1 MQAAVS
7 DFYERRSLSA
17 LEKTLK
23 TRFIV
28 DVDEFCRR
36 LELPDDFAKD
46 AREAARAF
54 PFLFPESALSRI
66 RKGDPDDPLLRQFLP
81 RSNELDLVPG
91 FETDPLCEQGELAY
105 PDAPCLLQKYAGRVL
120 ALTTNAC
127 AARCRFCF
135 RRHFPKNRALFP
147 LPTTDC
153 AGRDG
158 FNDSPD
164 GGSDG
169 SGRSSGSLD
178 ASPTPESNA
187 VDGTDV
193 AKAYFDRIFAG
204 VRADASIS
212 ELIFSGGDPLTL
224 DDAELRTLL
233 HYIRTIESVK
243 RVRFHSRVPVLCPGR
258 IGDDFPNADEFARTP
273 GSGPSD
279 STRLPL
285 VLHLTLHV
293 DSANEID
300 SNVERALLSLRQRG
314 YVLTSQTVL
323 LQGVNDSVD
332 ALAAL
337 FEKLIDVGVLPYYLH
352 QLDRTQG
359 AAAFEVSPER
369 GLEIVRRLGER
380 LPGYAVPRYVRELP
394 NRPMKTKILQE
405 KLDSFND

>member
-1 MQAAVS
+1 MQSAAP
-7 DFYERRSLSA
+7 DFYERRSLSS

-23 TRFIV
+23 TRLLV
-28 DVDEFCRR
+28 DVGELCRR
-36 LELPDDFAKD
+36 LELPDAVAEK
-46 AREAARAF
+46 AREAARSF
-54 PFLFPESALSRI
+54 PFLFPESALSRV
-66 RKGDPDDPLLRQFLP
+66 RKGDPNDPLLKQFLP
-81 RSNELDLVPG
+81 NPNELEIVPG
-91 FETDPLCEQGELAY
+91 FGTDPLCEQGELAY
-105 PDAPCLLQKYAGRVL
+105 ADAPCLLQKYAGRVL

-135 RRHFPKNRALFP
+135 RRHFPKDRALFP
-147 LPTTDC
+147 LPPD
-153 AGRDG
+153 GRDG
-158 FNDSPD
+158 FNDFP
-164 GGSDG
+164 
-169 SGRSSGSLD
+169 SGSLAD
-178 ASPTPESNA
+178 AAIPNA
-187 VDGTDV
+187 
-193 AKAYFDRIFAG
+193 AQAHLDRIFAG

-243 RVRFHSRVPVLCPGR
+243 RVRFHTRVPVLCPGR
-258 IGDDFPNADEFARTP
+258 VGDDFPSADEFAPTP
-273 GSGPSD
+273 GAAPPD
-279 STRLPL
+279 ATRLPL

-300 SNVERALLSLRQRG
+300 SEVERALLSLRRRG
-314 YVLTSQTVL
+314 YILTSQTVL

-332 ALAAL
+332 ALATL
-337 FEKLIDVGVLPYYLH
+337 FEKLINVGVLPYYLH

-369 GLEIVRRLGER
+369 GLEIVRQLGER

-405 KLDSFND
+405 KLDEFND

>member
-7 DFYERRSLSA
+7 DFYERRFLSA

-36 LELPDDFAKD
+36 LELPDDFAKN

-54 PFLFPESALSRI
+54 PFLFPESALSRV
-66 RKGDPDDPLLRQFLP
+66 RKGDPNDPLLRQFLP
-81 RSNELDLVPG
+81 RPNELEIVPG
-91 FETDPLCEQGELAY
+91 FEVDPLCEQGDPAY

-147 LPTTDC
+147 FPTT
-153 AGRDG
+153 GRDG
-158 FNDSPD
+158 FNDSP
-164 GGSDG
+164 GGDSDG
-169 SGRSSGSLD
+169 LLD
-178 ASPTPESNA
+178 ASPTPDSNA
-187 VDGTDV
+187 VDFSAG
-193 AKAYFDRIFAG
+193 AKAHFNRIFAG

-212 ELIFSGGDPLTL
+212 EVIFSGGDPLTL

-258 IGDDFPNADEFARTP
+258 IGDDFPSAAEFAPTP
-273 GSGPSD
+273 DAASSD

-293 DSANEID
+293 NSANEID
-300 SNVERALLSLRQRG
+300 SEVERALLSLRGRG
-314 YVLTSQTVL
+314 YLLTSQTVL

-369 GLEIVRRLGER
+369 GLEIVRQLGER

-405 KLDSFND
+405 KLDGFND

>member
-1 MQAAVS
+1 MQPAVS
-7 DFYERRSLSA
+7 DFYERRSLSS

-23 TRFIV
+23 TRLLV
-28 DVDEFCRR
+28 DVGEFCRR
-36 LELPDDFAKD
+36 LELPDDFAEK
-46 AREAARAF
+46 AREAARSF

-66 RKGDPDDPLLRQFLP
+66 RKGDPNDPLLKQFLP
-81 RSNELDLVPG
+81 NPNELEIVPG

-105 PDAPCLLQKYAGRVL
+105 ADAPCLLQKYAGRVL

-135 RRHFPKNRALFP
+135 RRHFPKDRALFP
-147 LPTTDC
+147 IPN
-153 AGRDG
+153 AA
-158 FNDSPD
+158 
-164 GGSDG
+164 DG
-169 SGRSSGSLD
+169 STE
-178 ASPTPESNA
+178 PNA
-187 VDGTDV
+187 TS
-193 AKAYFDRIFAG
+193 AAAHFDRIFAG

-243 RVRFHSRVPVLCPGR
+243 RVRFHTRVPVLCPGR
-258 IGDDFPNADEFARTP
+258 IGDDFPSADEFAST
-273 GSGPSD
+273 PSD
-279 STRLPL
+279 APSDAARFPL

-293 DSANEID
+293 NSANEID
-300 SNVERALLSLRQRG
+300 SEVERALLSLRRRG
-314 YVLTSQTVL
+314 YILTSQTVL
-323 LQGVNDSVD
+323 LKGVNDSVD
-332 ALAAL
+332 ALAEL

-369 GLEIVRRLGER
+369 GLEILRQLGER

-405 KLDSFND
+405 KLDGFND

>member
-1 MQAAVS
+1 MPRAVS
-7 DFYERRSLSA
+7 DFLERRSLSS

-23 TRFIV
+23 SRLIV
-28 DVDEFCRR
+28 DVGEFCRR
-36 LELPDDFAKD
+36 LELPESFAES
-46 AREAARAF
+46 AREATRAF
-54 PFLFPESALSRI
+54 PFLFPESALARV
-66 RKGDPDDPLLRQFLP
+66 RKGDPNDPILAQFLP
-81 RSNELDLVPG
+81 KTDELAVVPG
-91 FETDPLCEQGELAY
+91 FETDPLREQDELAW
-105 PDAPCLLQKYAGRVL
+105 PDAPCLMQKYAGRVL

-147 LPTTDC
+147 LPTPDR
-153 AGRDG
+153 AD
-158 FNDSPD
+158 FNDS
-164 GGSDG
+164 SA
-169 SGRSSGSLD
+169 
-178 ASPTPESNA
+178 ASPTPDPDA
-187 VDGTDV
+187 VR
-193 AKAYFDRIFAG
+193 AHFDRIFAG

-243 RVRFHSRVPVLCPGR
+243 RVRFHTRVPVLCPGR
-258 IGDDFPNADEFARTP
+258 VGDDFPSADEFASNAP
-273 GSGPSD
+273 DAAP
-279 STRLPL
+279 RLPL

-293 DSANEID
+293 DSPNEVD
-300 SNVERALLSLRQRG
+300 SEVARALLSLRRRG

-332 ALAAL
+332 ALVEL

-352 QLDRTQG
+352 QLDRAQG

-369 GLEIVRRLGER
+369 GLEIVRKLGER

-405 KLDSFND
+405 KLDGFND

>member
-54 PFLFPESALSRI
+54 PFLFPESALSRV
-66 RKGDPDDPLLRQFLP
+66 RKGAPNDPLLRQFLP
-81 RSNELDLVPG
+81 RSNELDVVPG

-147 LPTTDC
+147 LPMIDC
-153 AGRDG
+153 AG
-158 FNDSPD
+158 FNDSPT
-164 GGSDG
+164 GGSG
-169 SGRSSGSLD
+169 GPFD
-178 ASPTPESNA
+178 AAPTAPTQDSNA
-187 VDGTDV
+187 ADVSDV
-193 AKAYFDRIFAG
+193 ARAHFDRIFAG

-233 HYIRTIESVK
+233 HYIRTIENVK

-258 IGDDFPNADEFARTP
+258 IGDDFPSADEFAAT
-273 GSGPSD
+273 GPD
-279 STRLPL
+279 GEARLPL

-300 SNVERALLSLRQRG
+300 SEVERALLSLRRRG

-405 KLDSFND
+405 KLDGFND

>member
-54 PFLFPESALSRI
+54 PFLFPESSLSRI
-66 RKGDPDDPLLRQFLP
+66 RKGDPNDPLLRQFLP

-153 AGRDG
+153 AG
-158 FNDSPD
+158 FNDSP
-164 GGSDG
+164 GGDSD
-169 SGRSSGSLD
+169 GSLD
-178 ASPTPESNA
+178 ASPRPESNA
-187 VDGTDV
+187 ADGASV
-193 AKAYFDRIFAG
+193 AKAHFDRIFAG

-212 ELIFSGGDPLTL
+212 EQIFSGGDPLTL
-224 DDAELRTLL
+224 DDVELRTLL
-233 HYIRTIESVK
+233 HYNRTIENVK
-243 RVRFHSRVPVLCPGR
+243 RVRFH
-258 IGDDFPNADEFARTP
+258 T
-273 GSGPSD
+273 
-279 STRLPL
+279 
-285 VLHLTLHV
+285 
-293 DSANEID
+293 
-300 SNVERALLSLRQRG
+300 
-314 YVLTSQTVL
+314 
-323 LQGVNDSVD
+323 
-332 ALAAL
+332 
-337 FEKLIDVGVLPYYLH
+337 
-352 QLDRTQG
+352 
-359 AAAFEVSPER
+359 
-369 GLEIVRRLGER
+369 
-380 LPGYAVPRYVRELP
+380 
-394 NRPMKTKILQE
+394 
-405 KLDSFND
+405 

>member
-7 DFYERRSLSA
+7 DFYERRSLSS

-46 AREAARAF
+46 AREATRAF

-66 RKGDPDDPLLRQFLP
+66 RKGDPNDPLLKQFLP

-147 LPTTDC
+147 LPMN
-153 AGRDG
+153 GRDG

-164 GGSDG
+164 GGSPN
-169 SGRSSGSLD
+169 
-178 ASPTPESNA
+178 ASPTSESNA
-187 VDGTDV
+187 VDGANV

-212 ELIFSGGDPLTL
+212 EVIFSGGDPLTL
-224 DDAELRTLL
+224 DDAELRTIL

-258 IGDDFPNADEFARTP
+258 IGDAFPSADEFARTP
-273 GSGPSD
+273 GSAPSD

-300 SNVERALLSLRQRG
+300 SPVERSLLSLRRRG

-369 GLEIVRRLGER
+369 GLEIVRQLGER

-405 KLDSFND
+405 KLDGFND

>member
-7 DFYERRSLSA
+7 DFYERRSLSS

-46 AREAARAF
+46 AREATRAF

-66 RKGDPDDPLLRQFLP
+66 RKGDPNDPLLKQFLP
-81 RSNELDLVPG
+81 RPNELDLVPG
-91 FETDPLCEQGELAY
+91 FETDPLCEQGKLAY

-147 LPTTDC
+147 LPTIDC

-158 FNDSPD
+158 FNDFPND
-164 GGSDG
+164 GLD
-169 SGRSSGSLD
+169 GSLD

-193 AKAYFDRIFAG
+193 ADGARAYFDRIFAG

-258 IGDDFPNADEFARTP
+258 IGDDFPSADEFAA
-273 GSGPSD
+273 SGPDAD
-279 STRLPL
+279 SRLPL

-293 DSANEID
+293 DVANEID
-300 SNVERALLSLRQRG
+300 SEVERALLSLRRRG

-369 GLEIVRRLGER
+369 GLEIVRQLGER

-405 KLDSFND
+405 KLDGFND

>member
-66 RKGDPDDPLLRQFLP
+66 RKGDPNDPLLRQFLP

-135 RRHFPKNRALFP
+135 RRHFPKNRTLFP
-147 LPTTDC
+147 LPTNGC
-153 AGRDG
+153 DG
-158 FNDSPD
+158 FNNFPD
-164 GGSDG
+164 GSA
-169 SGRSSGSLD
+169 SLD

-187 VDGTDV
+187 VDGSNV
-193 AKAYFDRIFAG
+193 ANAARAHFDRIFAG

-212 ELIFSGGDPLTL
+212 EVIFSGGDPLTL

-258 IGDDFPNADEFARTP
+258 IGDDFPSADEFVA
-273 GSGPSD
+273 SGPAAES
-279 STRLPL
+279 RLPL

-293 DSANEID
+293 DVANEID

-369 GLEIVRRLGER
+369 GLEIVRQLGER

-394 NRPMKTKILQE
+394 NRPMKAKILQE
-405 KLDSFND
+405 KLDGFND

>member
-1 MQAAVS
+1 
-7 DFYERRSLSA
+7 
-17 LEKTLK
+17 
-23 TRFIV
+23 
-28 DVDEFCRR
+28 
-36 LELPDDFAKD
+36 
-46 AREAARAF
+46 
-54 PFLFPESALSRI
+54 
-66 RKGDPDDPLLRQFLP
+66 
-81 RSNELDLVPG
+81 
-91 FETDPLCEQGELAY
+91 
-105 PDAPCLLQKYAGRVL
+105 LLQKYAGRVL

-135 RRHFPKNRALFP
+135 RRHFPKDRTLFP
-147 LPTTDC
+147 LPTD
-153 AGRDG
+153 GHDG
-158 FNDSPD
+158 FNA
-164 GGSDG
+164 
-169 SGRSSGSLD
+169 SS
-178 ASPTPESNA
+178 ASFEEQSNA
-187 VDGTDV
+187 VDVSKV
-193 AKAYFDRIFAG
+193 AKAHFDRIFAG

-243 RVRFHSRVPVLCPGR
+243 RVRFHSRVPILCPGR
-258 IGDDFPNADEFARTP
+258 VGDSFPSADEFAQPTP
-273 GSGPSD
+273 DAPSD
-279 STRLPL
+279 ATRLPL

-293 DSANEID
+293 NSANEID
-300 SNVERALLSLRQRG
+300 SEVERALLSLRRRG
-314 YVLTSQTVL
+314 YILTSQTVL
-323 LQGVNDSVD
+323 LQGVNDSAD

-405 KLDSFND
+405 KLDGFND

>member
-1 MQAAVS
+1 MHPAAP
-7 DFYERRSLSA
+7 DFYERRSLSS

-23 TRFIV
+23 TRLLV
-28 DVDEFCRR
+28 DVGEFCRR
-36 LELPDDFAKD
+36 LELPDDFAEK

-66 RKGDPDDPLLRQFLP
+66 RKGDLNDPLLKQFLP
-81 RSNELDLVPG
+81 NPNELEIVPG

-105 PDAPCLLQKYAGRVL
+105 ADAPCLLQKYAGRVL
-120 ALTTNAC
+120 TLTTNAC

-135 RRHFPKNRALFP
+135 RRHFPKDRALFP
-147 LPTTDC
+147 IPGDS
-153 AGRDG
+153 RDD
-158 FNDSPD
+158 FNA
-164 GGSDG
+164 
-169 SGRSSGSLD
+169 SSS
-178 ASPTPESNA
+178 ASPVAPRSPALKAAEISDA
-187 VDGTDV
+187 
-193 AKAYFDRIFAG
+193 AKAHFDRIFAG

-212 ELIFSGGDPLTL
+212 EVIFSGGDPLAL

-243 RVRFHSRVPVLCPGR
+243 RVRFHTRVPILCPGR
-258 IGDDFPNADEFARTP
+258 VGDDFPSADEFAESP
-273 GSGPSD
+273 GGAPSD
-279 STRLPL
+279 AARLPL

-300 SNVERALLSLRQRG
+300 SEVEQALLSLRRRG

-323 LQGVNDSVD
+323 LKGVNDSVD

-359 AAAFEVSPER
+359 AAAFEVPTER
-369 GLEIVRRLGER
+369 GLEIVRQLGER

-394 NRPMKTKILQE
+394 NRPMKMKILQE
-405 KLDSFND
+405 KLDDFND

>member
-7 DFYERRSLSA
+7 DFYERSSLSA

-66 RKGDPDDPLLRQFLP
+66 RKGDPNDPLLRQFLP
-81 RSNELDLVPG
+81 RSNELDVVPG

-147 LPTTDC
+147 LPTNDC

-164 GGSDG
+164 GDSD
-169 SGRSSGSLD
+169 GSLD
-178 ASPTPESNA
+178 ASPRPESNA
-187 VDGTDV
+187 ADGASV
-193 AKAYFDRIFAG
+193 AKAHFDRIFSG

-258 IGDDFPNADEFARTP
+258 IGDDFPCADEFVA
-273 GSGPSD
+273 SGPAAES
-279 STRLPL
+279 RLPL

-293 DSANEID
+293 DVANEID
-300 SNVERALLSLRQRG
+300 SNVERALLSLRRRG

-359 AAAFEVSPER
+359 AAAFEVSTER
-369 GLEIVRRLGER
+369 GLEIVRQLGER

-405 KLDSFND
+405 KLDGFND

>member
-7 DFYERRSLSA
+7 DFYERRSLSS

-46 AREAARAF
+46 AREATRAF

-66 RKGDPDDPLLRQFLP
+66 RKGDPNDPLLKQFLP

-135 RRHFPKNRALFP
+135 RRHFPKNRTLFP
-147 LPTTDC
+147 LPTNGC
-153 AGRDG
+153 DG
-158 FNDSPD
+158 FNNFPD
-164 GGSDG
+164 GSAL
-169 SGRSSGSLD
+169 LD

-187 VDGTDV
+187 VDGFDV
-193 AKAYFDRIFAG
+193 ANATRAHFARIFAG

-212 ELIFSGGDPLTL
+212 EVIFSGGDPLTL

-233 HYIRTIESVK
+233 HYIRTIETVK

-258 IGDDFPNADEFARTP
+258 VDDDFPNADEFARSP
-273 GSGPSD
+273 GSAS
-279 STRLPL
+279 SAATRLPL

-293 DSANEID
+293 NSANEID
-300 SNVERALLSLRQRG
+300 SQVEQALLSLRRRG
-314 YVLTSQTVL
+314 YILTSQTVL
-323 LQGVNDSVD
+323 LQGVNDSAD

-405 KLDSFND
+405 KLDGFND

>member
-66 RKGDPDDPLLRQFLP
+66 RKGDPNDPLLKQFLP

-147 LPTTDC
+147 LPSD
-153 AGRDG
+153 GRDG
-158 FNDSPD
+158 FNDSP

-169 SGRSSGSLD
+169 SIN

-187 VDGTDV
+187 ADVSNV
-193 AKAYFDRIFAG
+193 AKVRFDRIFAG

-212 ELIFSGGDPLTL
+212 EVIFSGGDPLTL

-258 IGDDFPNADEFARTP
+258 IGDDFPSADEFASTP
-273 GSGPSD
+273 GSAPSD
-279 STRLPL
+279 SARLPL

-300 SNVERALLSLRQRG
+300 SQVERALLSLRRRG
-314 YVLTSQTVL
+314 YVLTSQSVL

-405 KLDSFND
+405 KLDGFND

>member
-1 MQAAVS
+1 MQAVVS

-46 AREAARAF
+46 AREASRAF

-66 RKGDPDDPLLRQFLP
+66 RKGDPNDPLLKQFLP
-81 RSNELDLVPG
+81 RSNELDVVPG

-135 RRHFPKNRALFP
+135 RRHFPKDRALFP
-147 LPTTDC
+147 LPSN
-153 AGRDG
+153 GRDG
-158 FNDSPD
+158 FNVSSDDSLAASQTSAFD
-164 GGSDG
+164 DAEI
-169 SGRSSGSLD
+169 SS
-178 ASPTPESNA
+178 A
-187 VDGTDV
+187 V
-193 AKAYFDRIFAG
+193 KARFDRIFAG
-204 VRADASIS
+204 VRADSSIS
-212 ELIFSGGDPLTL
+212 EVIFSGGDPLTL

-243 RVRFHSRVPVLCPGR
+243 RVRFHSRVPILCPGR
-258 IGDDFPNADEFARTP
+258 VGDSFPSADEFAQPTP
-273 GSGPSD
+273 DAPSAA
-279 STRLPL
+279 TRLPL

-300 SNVERALLSLRQRG
+300 SQVERALLSLRRRG

-369 GLEIVRRLGER
+369 GLEIIRRLGER

-405 KLDSFND
+405 KLDGFND

>member
-1 MQAAVS
+1 MQTAVS

-36 LELPDDFAKD
+36 LELPNDFAKD

-66 RKGDPDDPLLRQFLP
+66 RKGDPNDPLLRQFLP
-81 RSNELDLVPG
+81 RPNELDVVPG

-147 LPTTDC
+147 LPTD
-153 AGRDG
+153 GRDG

-164 GGSDG
+164 GGSN
-169 SGRSSGSLD
+169 RSLD

-187 VDGTDV
+187 ANALNVADV
-193 AKAYFDRIFAG
+193 ARAHFDRIFAG

-212 ELIFSGGDPLTL
+212 EVIFSGGDPLTL

-243 RVRFHSRVPVLCPGR
+243 RVRFHTRVPVLCPGR
-258 IGDDFPNADEFARTP
+258 IGDDFPSADEFARAP
-273 GSGPSD
+273 DSGPSD

-300 SNVERALLSLRQRG
+300 SQVERALLSLRRRG
-314 YVLTSQTVL
+314 YILTSQTVL

-405 KLDSFND
+405 KLDGFND

>member
-17 LEKTLK
+17 LEKTLNA
-23 TRFIV
+23 RLIV

-36 LELPDDFAKD
+36 LELPGDFAKE
-46 AREAARAF
+46 AREAARSF

-66 RKGDPDDPLLRQFLP
+66 RKGDPNDPLLKQFLP
-81 RSNELDLVPG
+81 NPNELEIVPG
-91 FETDPLCEQGELAY
+91 FETDPLDEQGELAY
-105 PDAPCLLQKYAGRVL
+105 PEAPCLLQKYAGRVL
-120 ALTTNAC
+120 TLTTNAC

-147 LPTTDC
+147 LPTN
-153 AGRDG
+153 GRDG
-158 FNDSPD
+158 FNNSP
-164 GGSDG
+164 GVSFEGQ
-169 SGRSSGSLD
+169 
-178 ASPTPESNA
+178 ANA
-187 VDGTDV
+187 VDVLNV
-193 AKAYFDRIFAG
+193 AKAHFDRIFAG
-204 VRADASIS
+204 VRADSSIS
-212 ELIFSGGDPLTL
+212 ELIFSGGDPLAL

-243 RVRFHSRVPVLCPGR
+243 RVRFHSRVPILCPGR
-258 IGDDFPNADEFARTP
+258 VGDSFPSADEFAQPEPSAP
-273 GSGPSD
+273 GD
-279 STRLPL
+279 ATRLPL

-293 DSANEID
+293 NSANEID
-300 SNVERALLSLRQRG
+300 SEVERALLSLRRRG

-323 LQGVNDSVD
+323 LKGVNDSVD

-359 AAAFEVSPER
+359 AAAFEVPTER
-369 GLEIVRRLGER
+369 GLEIVRQLGER

-394 NRPMKTKILQE
+394 NRPMKSKILQE
-405 KLDSFND
+405 KLDGFSD

>member
-7 DFYERRSLSA
+7 DFYERRSLSS

-36 LELPDDFAKD
+36 LELPDDFAKN

-66 RKGDPDDPLLRQFLP
+66 RKGDPNDPLLKQFLP
-81 RSNELDLVPG
+81 RPNELDLVPG

-147 LPTTDC
+147 LPTIDC

-164 GGSDG
+164 G
-169 SGRSSGSLD
+169 GSLD

-193 AKAYFDRIFAG
+193 ADGARAYFDRIFAG

-258 IGDDFPNADEFARTP
+258 IGDDFPSADEFAA
-273 GSGPSD
+273 SGPDAD
-279 STRLPL
+279 SRLPL

-293 DSANEID
+293 DVANEID
-300 SNVERALLSLRQRG
+300 SEVERALLSLRRRG

-405 KLDSFND
+405 KLDGFND

>member
-66 RKGDPDDPLLRQFLP
+66 RKGDPNDPLLRQFLP
-81 RSNELDLVPG
+81 RSNELDVVPG

-147 LPTTDC
+147 LPTNDC
-153 AGRDG
+153 ADRDG
-158 FNDSPD
+158 FNDSP
-164 GGSDG
+164 GGDSD
-169 SGRSSGSLD
+169 GSLD
-178 ASPTPESNA
+178 ASPRPKSNA
-187 VDGTDV
+187 VDGVNV
-193 AKAYFDRIFAG
+193 AKAHFDRIFAG

-258 IGDDFPNADEFARTP
+258 IGDDFPSADEFVA
-273 GSGPSD
+273 SGPAAES
-279 STRLPL
+279 RLPL

-293 DSANEID
+293 DVANEID
-300 SNVERALLSLRQRG
+300 SEVEQALLSLRRRG

-323 LQGVNDSVD
+323 LQGVNDSAD

-369 GLEIVRRLGER
+369 GLEIVRQLGER

-405 KLDSFND
+405 KLDGFND

>member
-1 MQAAVS
+1 MQTAVS

-66 RKGDPDDPLLRQFLP
+66 RKGDPNDPLLRQFLP
-81 RSNELDLVPG
+81 RPNELDVVPG

-147 LPTTDC
+147 LPPN
-153 AGRDG
+153 GRDG
-158 FNDSPD
+158 FDDSPD
-164 GGSDG
+164 GGSN
-169 SGRSSGSLD
+169 RSLD

-187 VDGTDV
+187 VDVSNV
-193 AKAYFDRIFAG
+193 AQAHFDRIFAG
-204 VRADASIS
+204 VRADSSIS

-258 IGDDFPNADEFARTP
+258 IGDDFPNADEFAAT
-273 GSGPSD
+273 GPDVAS
-279 STRLPL
+279 RLPL

-300 SNVERALLSLRQRG
+300 SQVERALLSLRRRG
-314 YVLTSQTVL
+314 YVLTSQTTL

-337 FEKLIDVGVLPYYLH
+337 FEKLIDVGVLPYYLY

-369 GLEIVRRLGER
+369 GLEIVRQLGER

>member
-66 RKGDPDDPLLRQFLP
+66 RKGDPNDPLLRQFLP
-81 RSNELDLVPG
+81 RSNELDVVPG
-91 FETDPLCEQGELAY
+91 FETDPLCEQGELTY

-147 LPTTDC
+147 LPTDDC

-164 GGSDG
+164 GDSD
-169 SGRSSGSLD
+169 GSLD
-178 ASPTPESNA
+178 ASPRPESNA
-187 VDGTDV
+187 ADGANV
-193 AKAYFDRIFAG
+193 AKAHFDRIFAG

-258 IGDDFPNADEFARTP
+258 IGDDFPNADEFAAT
-273 GSGPSD
+273 GPDAES
-279 STRLPL
+279 RLPL

-300 SNVERALLSLRQRG
+300 SQVERALLSLRRRG

-359 AAAFEVSPER
+359 AAAFEVSTER
-369 GLEIVRRLGER
+369 GLEIVRQLGER

-405 KLDSFND
+405 KLDGFND

>member
-66 RKGDPDDPLLRQFLP
+66 RKGDPNDPLLRQFLP
-81 RSNELDLVPG
+81 RSNELDVVPG
-91 FETDPLCEQGELAY
+91 FETDPLCEQGELTY

-147 LPTTDC
+147 LPTDDC

-164 GGSDG
+164 GDSD
-169 SGRSSGSLD
+169 GSLD
-178 ASPTPESNA
+178 ASPRPESNA
-187 VDGTDV
+187 ADGANV
-193 AKAYFDRIFAG
+193 AKAHFDRIFAG

-258 IGDDFPNADEFARTP
+258 IGGDFPSADEFVA
-273 GSGPSD
+273 SGPAAES
-279 STRLPL
+279 RLPL

-300 SNVERALLSLRQRG
+300 SNVERALLSLRRRG

-405 KLDSFND
+405 KLDRFND